1 MDGEGVLNFIAT
13 PPQVGEP
20 APFFT
25 AATDSND
32 RYSLEVAAGRWI
44 VLMAF
49 GTLAEPA
56 AARAFTEVVA
66 RRALFNDRDAA
77 FFGVSV
83 DPADRLQR
91 GLANSEPG
99 LRFFWDFDC
108 RVSRLYGVA
117 DAQHLRPSLFLID
130 PAFRIA
136 MAEPIESAG
145 AVLDRLEAALKAA
158 PGEAETQ
165 VAPVLTLPR
174 ILEPEV
180 CAALIA
186 CYRAGDPSA
195 SGFAKDVDGYTIQ
208 QVDPF
213 LKRRTDVTIEDE
225 ALIEDLRLRLETR
238 LFPMVKRAFGWQA
251 KHIERYLICRYGAED
266 RGFFSRHRDDVT
278 AGSAHRKFAVSIN
291 LNEDFEGGDLRF
303 PEFGPRTYRPPM
315 GGATV
320 FGCNLLHEATP
331 VTRGERFVYVPFLY
345 DAEGARIRRAN
356 LARVAIGAQENRHMR
371 RARAVERPKPAG
383 LRASAPGSGSSDGL
397 PPAPQD
403 RA

>member
-1 MDGEGVLNFIAT
+1 MDGEGVLDFVAA

-25 AATDSND
+25 AATDNND
-32 RYSLEVAAGRWI
+32 HYSLEVAAGRWI

-56 AARAFTEVVA
+56 AAQAFTEVVA
-66 RRALFNDRDAA
+66 RRALFNDFDAA

-108 RVSRLYGVA
+108 QVSRLYGVA
-117 DAQHLRPSLFLID
+117 DAQHLRPTLFLID
-130 PAFRIA
+130 PSFRIA
-136 MAEPIESAG
+136 MAEPIESTG
-145 AVLDRLEAALKAA
+145 AVLDRLEAVLKEA
-158 PGEAETQ
+158 PREAETQ

-174 ILEPEV
+174 ILEPEL

-186 CYRAGDPSA
+186 GYRAGDQTP
-195 SGFAKDVDGYTIQ
+195 SGFAKDVDGRTVQ
-208 QVDPF
+208 QIDPF
-213 LKRRTDVTIEDE
+213 FKRRTDVTIEDE

-266 RGFFSRHRDDVT
+266 QGFFSPHRDDVT
-278 AGSAHRKFAVSIN
+278 AGTAHRKFAVSIN
-291 LNEDFEGGDLRF
+291 LNDDFEGGDLRF
-303 PEFGPRTYRPPM
+303 PEFGPRMYRPPV

-345 DAEGARIRRAN
+345 DQEGARIRRAN
-356 LARVAIGAQENRHMR
+356 LARVAVGPQENRHMR
-371 RARAVERPKPAG
+371 RAQRGARPVGPPASG
-383 LRASAPGSGSSDGL
+383 PGSRNSDGSR
-397 PPAPQD
+397 PAPRD